1 MNIKTVRMG
10 SSMGGSGGMEGGGI
24 SPGFVMWGDKVGCV
38 DFKVLYSTCPREV
51 QGGGYLV
58 AASDGRDVR
67 FIYFGFEDKGKEGA
81 VETGVIEG
89 TVCGRGKSVRGLRWE
104 EGQELVRVAV
114 GAIDEEEEG
123 KKKGFGNF
131 ETWREFEVL
140 EFVVSIPPRTG
151 PSVDVTSSSARLSS
165 SNVDNNIDIPNDDAK
180 RKVKGW
186 ARRMWMEGA
195 LVVAAALALGIVVG
209 GMAERQRRR

>member
-1 MNIKTVRMG
+1 M
-10 SSMGGSGGMEGGGI
+10 
-24 SPGFVMWGDKVGCV
+24 
-38 DFKVLYSTCPREV
+38 
-51 QGGGYLV
+51 V

-114 GAIDEEEEG
+114 GTIDEEEEG
-123 KKKGFGNF
+123 RKKVRRRDGARLHIFLMFPARPLTQPLAALPFTLQGFGNF

-140 EFVVSIPPRTG
+140 EFVVSIPPRTDS
-151 PSVDVTSSSARLSS
+151 SVDVTSSSARSSS

-209 GMAERQRRR
+209 GMAERRRRR